1 MQLSWALSRKEPY
14 RVIDA
19 TDTKL
24 KKGDEPFTYEGS
36 KLAFD
41 VLSFWQWSSSDLLG
55 NALRGKLAEFIVAS
69 SIDAL
74 SSLREE
80 WDEVDVVAL
89 NGLKIE
95 VKSSSYLQSWQQNKL
110 SRISFGIQPTGTSQ
124 ARNEERFRKADIY
137 VFCVL
142 AHKDMSS
149 VNPLNLEQWDFY
161 ILSTSV
167 LNEKLPEQQTITLS
181 SLLELKP
188 TCVKYDGL
196 GAEINKRD
204 NKPVQPTAIA
214 AYD

>member
-1 MQLSWALSRKEPY
+1 MIKT
-14 RVIDA
+14 
-19 TDTKL
+19 TDSKL
-24 KKGDEPFTYEGS
+24 KKGNEPFTYQGA
-36 KLAFD
+36 KLDFD
-41 VLSFWQWSSSDLLG
+41 VLSFWQWSSSELLG

-80 WDEVDVVAL
+80 WDEFDVVASS
-89 NGLKIE
+89 GLKIE
-95 VKSSSYLQSWQQNKL
+95 VKSSSYLQSWQQNKP

-124 ARNEERFRKADIY
+124 TRGEEKSRKADIY

-149 VNPLNLEQWDFY
+149 VNPLSLEQWDFY

-167 LNEKLPEQQTITLS
+167 LNEKAPEQQTITLS

-188 TCVKYDGL
+188 THVKYERL

-204 NKPVQPTAIA
+204 NKSVQPTAIA
-214 AYD
+214 AAD